1 MEFRFQIIK
10 NGAQMNVLYKTG
22 AIRVVPVKY
31 HQELE
36 RSVRMIAD
44 SEEKLANSF
53 LSLHPPD
60 DPFTGM
66 ILYFEKRGWTIIR
79 TSV

>member
-10 NGAQMNVLYKTG
+10 NGAQMEVLYRDG
-22 AIRVVPVKY
+22 SISVVPVKY
-31 HQELE
+31 HPELE

-53 LSLHPPD
+53 LSLHPQD
-60 DPFTGM
+60 DLQKGM
-66 ILYFEKRGWTIIR
+66 TLYFEKRGWALIR
-79 TSV
+79 TPA